1 LCSICA
7 ANFSSFESISVFVG
21 IKNSKNP
28 FQTSIK

>member
-21 IKNSKNP
+21 IKK
-28 FQTSIK
+28 F